1 MSWPLGPMYQWLLF
15 YLRELLFLPLRGPNS
30 CKQTKKKSAKDI
42 ESTFIEKIQ
51 NLKRGGDEW
60 LLGNKDGVF
69 AIQWG
74 FLMGIQRRWLKGLEG
89 SGYWDRL
96 KHHNVMGHHPFS
108 WANFCVQGRQQTLKT
123 HRFRMVCC
131 SKVDFSCEFR
141 SRSARIYLILEWPTF
156 STRWWFQMFFIF
168 TPIPGNS
175 WSNLTSIF
183 FRWVGS
189 TTNFLNFY
197 PWIHFWSQLWCFCFT
212 WGSEDE
218 TIPPMVAFQ
227 QLMQATDMTGSVSWC
242 GQTPKMMVKQKPLED
257 WLVSWLVGWLV
268 DSLIGC
274 LLGWLVGWL
283 VVVQSYTFCNLG
295 CL

>member
-1 MSWPLGPMYQWLLF
+1 MTCAYFS
-15 YLRELLFLPLRGPNS
+15 
-30 CKQTKKKSAKDI
+30 
-42 ESTFIEKIQ
+42 
-51 NLKRGGDEW
+51 
-60 LLGNKDGVF
+60 DG
-69 AIQWG
+69 
-74 FLMGIQRRWLKGLEG
+74 L
-89 SGYWDRL
+89 
-96 KHHNVMGHHPFS
+96 
-108 WANFCVQGRQQTLKT
+108 VQP
-123 HRFRMVCC
+123 
-131 SKVDFSCEFR
+131 
-141 SRSARIYLILEWPTF
+141 PTF
-156 STRWWFQMFFIF
+156 STFILEFIF
-168 TPIPGNS
+168 DRSYGV
-175 WSNLTSIF
+175 F
-183 FRWVGS
+183 
-189 TTNFLNFY
+189 
-197 PWIHFWSQLWCFCFT
+197 FT